1 MAYRYTSIPGLT
13 LTKGC
18 DLEYLEHWESVSDA
32 VVIRKTIR
40 GDTVVEGRPLQML
53 TVTGSGDAL
62 PECSLILGDV
72 VNLAPLNKTPA
83 ISARLE
89 KWSYKYSP
97 WEFKYSWMFTFK
109 EVKL

>member
-13 LTKGC
+13 FIKGC
-18 DLEYLEHWESVSDA
+18 DLEYVEHWESVSEA
-32 VVIRKTIR
+32 VVIRKTIC
-40 GDTVVEGRPLQML
+40 GDTVTEGAPLQML
-53 TVTGSGDAL
+53 TVTGSGNVL
-62 PECSLILGDV
+62 PKCSLTIGDV
-72 VNLAPLNKTPA
+72 VNLIPLNKTPA

-109 EVKL
+109 EVK